1 MYINQA
7 HEDLVLGSLPRRK
20 PRTTVLFNVERK
32 GQTQRLLL
40 WALENVIIERTRRRE
55 TQAIGD
61 RKTVAGLGSLFA
73 SLLSYPPFSVSHQ
86 GKLGTWLESE
96 AISSHTG
103 SCSAEGANLLS
114 FFTWKSPLTP
124 PFCGSSG
131 YCNTLPGKISSTLSW
146 GDHLADIPTEQE
158 TSLSKTASWQDK
170 AEGNTKLIAPIL
182 PLSC

>member
-73 SLLSYPPFSVSHQ
+73 SLLSYPPFFCVTPR
-86 GKLGTWLESE
+86 K
-96 AISSHTG
+96 TG
-103 SCSAEGANLLS
+103 DLAGIWGNFIPHWELQCWRCKPP
-114 FFTWKSPLTP
+114 FFTRKSPLTP

-170 AEGNTKLIAPIL
+170 AEGNRKLIAPIL